1 MLVWHQ
7 NYMIG
12 FFLGSRTSI
21 LWIIGESAGEGLW
34 LLALVKAGRHHVTGV
49 RWHVTCDKWHVTSHV
64 SYAICELWHVTHDF
78 FLLQKVADNLQEV
91 RKIRRKK
98 IKKCLKVQNSFK
110 KRRDFIIS
118 LLLSAHAERVGVSR
132 MRNSQLLASLTHY
145 NIREGLKKHVFL
157 STSCG

>member
-1 MLVWHQ
+1 MTSKLHDW
-7 NYMIG
+7 
-12 FFLGSRTSI
+12 FFFGSRTSI
-21 LWIIGESAGEGLW
+21 LWIIGESAGECLW
-34 LLALVKAGRHHVTGV
+34 LLSLVKAGRYHVTGV

-110 KRRDFIIS
+110 KGGIS
-118 LLLSAHAERVGVSR
+118 LYLCYYPHTL
-132 MRNSQLLASLTHY
+132 
-145 NIREGLKKHVFL
+145 RESVFPVCGIL
-157 STSCG
+157 NYWHPLPTITSGRD